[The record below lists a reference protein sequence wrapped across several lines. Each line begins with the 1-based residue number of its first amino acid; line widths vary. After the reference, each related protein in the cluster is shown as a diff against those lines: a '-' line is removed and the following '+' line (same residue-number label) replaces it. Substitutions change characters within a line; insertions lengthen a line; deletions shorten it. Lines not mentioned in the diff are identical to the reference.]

1 MFSIDKFKKN
11 KRNYILIGAIL
22 LTILLAIY
30 VFTQYYKKGTTNEI
44 ETFISGDKKYEFDE
58 LNTIWD
64 NGSGFYSQ
72 LLFKLNHYIYC
83 KKYNHAFKMSHHN
96 WPYTYEK
103 GWIDYFEPIEL
114 NSNRNSGNSKIL
126 DLGGCCTILE
136 QFPLRDYVSIIP
148 EFYRYNKKTEQHI
161 NSIVNKLGL
170 IEGQYGAIYIR
181 RGDKLV
187 DEIEF
192 IPSSKF
198 LDLLLSKYPT
208 CSTVFVQ
215 TDDYN
220 SFIEIEKYV
229 KDNGLNIKAL
239 TLCPPTSFGSIANN
253 NYVKRMNANDISTL
267 KEGSR
272 DLAENKNYL
281 KTIKN
286 KNKSKPISEMNQ
298 QERYDHVMELLTS
311 VEICIKSKICVCDY
325 KSNVSR
331 FIKIAHQNFNNVY
344 DIADTDSTITIDTKK
359 CPGFDFDSKH
369 NM

>member
-1 MFSIDKFKKN
+1 MFSIEKIKN
-11 KRNYILIGAIL
+11 KRNCILIGTVLSIFIILVLLIFL
-22 LTILLAIY
+22 LTR
-30 VFTQYYKKGTTNEI
+30 YYNTRIEGFTTN
-44 ETFISGDKKYEFDE
+44 DNDHDPKYNFDE

-83 KKYNHAFKMSHHN
+83 KKYNRAFKMSHHN

-103 GWIDYFEPIEL
+103 GWTDYFEPIEL
-114 NSNRNSGNSKIL
+114 DGNKSLERKQ

-136 QFPLRDYVSIIP
+136 QFPLREYVSIVP
-148 EFYRYNKKTEQHI
+148 EFYRYNKRTTAHI
-161 NSIVNKLGL
+161 NSVIDGLGL
-170 IEGQYGAIYIR
+170 GLGEYGAIYIR

-198 LDLLLSKYPT
+198 LDLLLSKYPNCT
-208 CSTVFVQ
+208 TVFVQ

-220 SFIEIEKYV
+220 SFTEIEKYI
-229 KDNGLNIKAL
+229 KDKGLHIKAM
-239 TLCPPTSFGSIANN
+239 TLCPPTNFGSIANS
-253 NYVKRMNANDISTL
+253 NYVKRMNESDISTL

-272 DLAENKNYL
+272 DLIENKNYL

-286 KNKSKPISEMNQ
+286 KSKPISEMNP

-331 FIKIAHQNFNNVY
+331 FIKIAHRNFNNVY
-344 DIADTDSTITIDTKK
+344 DIADTDATITLDTKK

-369 NM
+369 NA